1 MRTLGWL
8 LGCMLLLIPLAAG
21 PASVRAES
29 VPHDVDLIPTERAAW
44 TPKNVAIGV
53 TSVLGGW
60 KYWYEDRVI
69 DVQTVPA
76 DAALSLYYLRSNFQK
91 KFERAESPA
100 RVTLPPRVDM
110 TERDAVKF
118 HASADGYLS
127 EERSYDAQKVPDK
140 VVIELHALPNNLVF
154 LGHTELAGRTSLV
167 MRTTEQP
174 EVRMSKNTSLQ
185 GFQIALTKTALKL
198 EGKPPKGGGHLT
210 GLEAVQLGEDSIVRV
225 GTDASN
231 LEVRSRQSFDPV
243 SQQHVYVFDIVS
255 PGANAPS
262 DGQIR
267 AQLDALPFAPN
278 PACDQRYAAVL
289 RDQVGDAELADAFRP
304 SGELSDIYRREAML
318 RLGRFHEGT
327 VKTDA
332 GETLHTGSSL
342 ELALAMQSAAR
353 VDGYLALLGALAR
366 SEPQP
371 DNALRS
377 LVAPARSPTDFEPI
391 YAAVET
397 ARKDCH
403 R

>member
-1 MRTLGWL
+1 M
-8 LGCMLLLIPLAAG
+8 
-21 PASVRAES
+21 
-29 VPHDVDLIPTERAAW
+29 
-44 TPKNVAIGV
+44 
-53 TSVLGGW
+53 
-60 KYWYEDRVI
+60 
-69 DVQTVPA
+69 
-76 DAALSLYYLRSNFQK
+76 
-91 KFERAESPA
+91 
-100 RVTLPPRVDM
+100 
-110 TERDAVKF
+110 
-118 HASADGYLS
+118 
-127 EERSYDAQKVPDK
+127 
-140 VVIELHALPNNLVF
+140 
-154 LGHTELAGRTSLV
+154 
-167 MRTTEQP
+167 
-174 EVRMSKNTSLQ
+174 
-185 GFQIALTKTALKL
+185 
-198 EGKPPKGGGHLT
+198 
-210 GLEAVQLGEDSIVRV
+210 
-225 GTDASN
+225 
-231 LEVRSRQSFDPV
+231 
-243 SQQHVYVFDIVS
+243 
-255 PGANAPS
+255 
-262 DGQIR
+262 
-267 AQLDALPFAPN
+267 
-278 PACDQRYAAVL
+278 L